1 MRKLL
6 VVLAFC
12 GSASLLAAQSQVPDT
27 ASKKVKGNKVG
38 SPPRTAD
45 TFTVWLKPGSDQVYP
60 ESGVEVLPA
69 FLSGPTLVYPDLLRQ
84 AGVQGRVIVQAIIDT
99 MGRAE
104 PWSVKIIES
113 PNEGFNEPARNY
125 ILGALFRAARIHA
138 RAVRVLVNVPIDYS
152 IRPKRR

>member
-12 GSASLLAAQSQVPDT
+12 CSASLLAAQSQTPDT
-27 ASKKVKGNKVG
+27 AVKKVKG
-38 SPPRTAD
+38 TTD
-45 TFTVWLKPGSDQVYP
+45 TSTVWLKPDQVYP
-60 ESGVEVLPA
+60 VSGVQVLPA

-84 AGVQGRVIVQAIIDT
+84 AGVQGRVIVQAVIDT
-99 MGRAE
+99 MGHAE

-125 ILGALFRAARIHA
+125 ILGALFQAARVQG
-138 RAVRVLVNVPIDYS
+138 RAVRVLVNLPIDFS
-152 IRPKRR
+152 IRPKQR

>member
-12 GSASLLAAQSQVPDT
+12 CSASLLAAQSQIPDT
-27 ASKKVKGNKVG
+27 THKKVKGNKVG

-45 TFTVWLKPGSDQVYP
+45 TFTVWLKPGSDQVYRA
-60 ESGVEVLPA
+60 SGVEVLPA
-69 FLSGPTLVYPDLLRQ
+69 FLSGPTLAYPDLLRQ

-104 PWSVKIIES
+104 PGSVKIIAS
-113 PNEGFNEPARNY
+113 PNEGFNESARNY
-125 ILGALFRAARIHA
+125 ILGALFRAARIHG
-138 RAVRVLVNVPIDYS
+138 RAVRVLVNLPIDYS
-152 IRPKRR
+152 IRPKGR